1 MYAVILRYKVPLA
14 EVERQV
20 EAHRV
25 WLKEQYA
32 AGHFLLSGPQRP
44 RTGGFILA
52 APMERSELDEILRG
66 DAFHIAGVAD
76 YEVMDFAPTSTSQQL
91 VFLAESS

>member
-14 EVERQV
+14 EVEKHL

-25 WLKEQYA
+25 WLQKHYA

-52 APMERSELDEILRG
+52 APMERSQLDGILSE
-66 DAFHIAGVAD
+66 DEFHKTGAAD
-76 YEVMDFAPTSTSQQL
+76 YEVINFAPASTGERL
-91 VFLAESS
+91 AFLAETP